1 VDFSQLTTWKDLA
14 LAAAPLITLVGVF
27 YTGKIHLRGQA
38 QARQIEHRKQ
48 QLQQFYGP
56 ALLQTERLLATR
68 LMIITLRSEAEGD
81 PVKKKLINQVIWK
94 RIESDW
100 THEHRALR
108 LLIVNNGWLAN
119 ESTQSHFLN
128 LLHFLERYELTLI
141 EPQAGKTLVNNEKS
155 VEEFHQDL
163 SMHTKDLTAQLAS
176 GIPAQNENVGLTVK
190 DHIPLLSMARTLKKL
205 SVQETEKVGSQK

>member
-1 VDFSQLTTWKDLA
+1 
-14 LAAAPLITLVGVF
+14 
-27 YTGKIHLRGQA
+27 
-38 QARQIEHRKQ
+38 
-48 QLQQFYGP
+48 
-56 ALLQTERLLATR
+56 
-68 LMIITLRSEAEGD
+68 
-81 PVKKKLINQVIWK
+81 
-94 RIESDW
+94 
-100 THEHRALR
+100 
-108 LLIVNNGWLAN
+108 
-119 ESTQSHFLN
+119 